1 MAKGRRV
8 VIQKKALSDRLP
20 DWASEGSVL
29 AECLAQG
36 GILEEIGKRLLVQRE
51 GGYVGLDVL
60 LFLLFYF
67 ASELKIGLK
76 EFGRRTKPYRRQLA
90 ALGGRIRFP
99 TPPSV
104 SRFLGAVE
112 RPDIQAFGP
121 WLLFEGT
128 GAREVLK
135 HPSTMHRDTRGGA
148 WHFFDWDPT
157 STVLRQRAL
166 PVLDGLPEGKR
177 RSDEMKSGY
186 RGRKRGEVQLSRA
199 TLQHAG
205 SGLWL
210 GIWMAPGNGEP
221 KMGFDEAL
229 QTIQAT
235 CQQAGLAPENAVIR
249 SDGQG
254 GNVPYIAAC
263 QSAKIRYLTRWG
275 KYGLLKQAEIR
286 EHLNQSTWYAVSDSG
301 SGPRREAAE
310 LGWFELAAS
319 RHTRQPDGRRYE
331 AVRSRLIV
339 SRFRTDKLRGSG
351 ILIDGWQY
359 ELFATD
365 LEEEPWP
372 AAEVVTS
379 YYGRCGQENRFA
391 QEDRELELD
400 RIFSYDVP
408 GQELANLI
416 GLFVWN
422 LRICHGMNLADPPR
436 ELPAQQPRVPI
447 AIEDP
452 AKLPNSTSIE
462 GQKEGAGREATT
474 TAPSRPATT
483 QASMQVNEVSATS
496 PGHGEKT
503 TTESGAAPRAAKK
516 TPAVAPAVER
526 LLETNEKPAAA
537 KHDQALDGNDTEQP
551 AGPFSDAN
559 KQLLAA
565 LNRLDWSTLLKGKPN
580 WTWDPKRG
588 LVCPGGVVVPLTSIK
603 RFPTDNRRHL
613 RFKAP
618 HGTCPFCERKSDCTS
633 SSSLTFRKE
642 ASLSLPA
649 HEAASIGALLVESRP
664 ASAST
669 KRWQDKDVAAPQGQR
684 KPPSHRSAM
693 ELIMPTWERPG
704 RIDVETPFSIT
715 SPILLPAE
723 LRRIFREKCLR
734 IETHVSVDALSLPTP
749 VRVFALTPGERQRRR
764 LSWTQRHE
772 WNQLPD
778 DAKISIR
785 FADGFGILPLLRVDS
800 TDSLAA

>member
-1 MAKGRRV
+1 MAKERRV
-8 VIQKKALSDRLP
+8 VIQKKAHSDRLP

-29 AECLAQG
+29 AECLSQS
-36 GILEEIGKRLLVQRE
+36 GILEEIGKRLRVQRE

-90 ALGGRIRFP
+90 ALGGRIHLP

-112 RPDIQAFGP
+112 RPDIQEFGS

-128 GAREVLK
+128 GASEVLK
-135 HPSTMHRDTRGGA
+135 HPSTMHRDTMGGA

-221 KMGFDEAL
+221 KLGFDKAL

-235 CQQAGLAPENAVIR
+235 CKQAGLASENAVMR

-254 GNVPYIAAC
+254 GNVPYISAC
-263 QSAKIRYLTRWG
+263 QIAKIRYLTRWG

-286 EHLNQSTWYAVSDSG
+286 EHLSQSTWYAVSDSG

-310 LGWFELAAS
+310 LGWFEFSAS

-331 AVRSRLIV
+331 AVRSRLVV

-400 RIFSYDVP
+400 RIFSYDIP

-422 LRICHGMNLADPPR
+422 LRICHGMKLADPPR
-436 ELPAQQPRVPI
+436 ELPAQQPRVSI
-447 AIEDP
+447 AIEKP
-452 AKLPNSTSIE
+452 AKLPGSTSIE
-462 GQKEGAGREATT
+462 SPEEGAGREATT
-474 TAPSRPATT
+474 TAPIRPAAT
-483 QASMQVNEVSATS
+483 QASMQVNELSETS
-496 PGHGEKT
+496 LVHDEET
-503 TTESGAAPRAAKK
+503 TTEPGTAPIAKKK
-516 TPAVAPAVER
+516 TPADAPAVER
-526 LLETNEKPAAA
+526 ILETNEKPDAS
-537 KHDQALDGNDTEQP
+537 KHDQALDGNDTKQP
-551 AGPFSDAN
+551 DGLLSDAI

-565 LNRLDWSTLLKGKPN
+565 LNRLDWSTLLKGRPS
-580 WTWDPKRG
+580 WTWDPRRG
-588 LVCPGGVVVPLTSIK
+588 LVCPDGVVAPLTSIK
-603 RFPTDNRRHL
+603 RFPSDNRRHL
-613 RFKAP
+613 RFKALL
-618 HGTCPFCERKSDCTS
+618 GTCPICERKRDCTS
-633 SSSLTFRKE
+633 SLSSTFCKE
-642 ASLSLPA
+642 VSLSLPA
-649 HEAASIGALLVESRP
+649 HEAAAIGALLVESRP
-664 ASAST
+664 AWAST
-669 KRWQDKDVAAPQGQR
+669 KRWQDKDVAAPQGQQ
-684 KPPSHRSAM
+684 KPPSHLSAM

-704 RIDVETPFSIT
+704 HDDDESPFSIT

-734 IETHVSVDALSLPTP
+734 IEPHVSVDTPNLPTP

-778 DAKISIR
+778 DAKVSIQ
-785 FADGFGILPLLRVDS
+785 FANGFGILPLLRGDS
-800 TDSLAA
+800 TDSVAA